1 MLELLSVLNCP
12 NVCFIGRSLRLQTSD
27 GDRGKLGRLAELAV
41 YAGFDWV
48 ECTNQNYI
56 RASVIPDGKR
66 PLVT

>member
-12 NVCFIGRSLRLQTSD
+12 NLCFIGRSLLLQTSD
-27 GDRGKLGRLAELAV
+27 GDRGKLGRLAGLAV
-41 YAGFDWV
+41 YAGFNWV
-48 ECTNQNYI
+48 ECTYPYYI